1 MHFKA
6 DLLYFVTCS
15 LVNIR
20 RQLCLFHLLCVVLL
34 LNVSG
39 EMGHILFLNIS
50 GIFSVSI
57 VSNLH
62 SIYPLDL
69 KCIGMAR

>member
-6 DLLYFVTCS
+6 DVLYFVTFS
-15 LVNIR
+15 LLNTR
-20 RQLCLFHLLCVVLL
+20 RQLRLCHLLCVVLL

-39 EMGHILFLNIS
+39 ETGHTLFLNIS

-62 SIYPLDL
+62 SVYPLDL
-69 KCIGMAR
+69 KCI